1 MTLPSPPASVLIRR
15 AQPEEDVQHL
25 DEIFRIVNTAYR
37 SNAGWTH
44 ESHLIKDNRISKE
57 GISQLLNDK
66 VKVLLLAFDSASGRV
81 LGTAQLD
88 PAECNPELD
97 DYKGEGEKDGG
108 SSTYT
113 ESLPKTQIVHLGLLS
128 IDPEHQ
134 SRGLGRQLVEAAMNY
149 AKETL
154 ERRQAVVTVLYQ
166 RPELSNWY
174 KRLGFI
180 DYGEKKSYP
189 DPSST
194 LQDNVHFTV
203 LRRAL

>member
-1 MTLPSPPASVLIRR
+1 MTLPSPTATVFIRR
-15 AQPEEDVQHL
+15 AQPEEDVQHV

-57 GISQLLNDK
+57 GIFEILNDN
-66 VKVLLLAFDSASGRV
+66 VIVLLLAFDSESGRV
-81 LGTAQLD
+81 LGTARLD
-88 PAECNPELD
+88 PAEHNPELD
-97 DYKGEGEKDGG
+97 DYKSEGENE
-108 SSTYT
+108 SAYT
-113 ESLPKTQIVHLGLLS
+113 ESLPKEHLVHLGLLS
-128 IDPEHQ
+128 IDPEYQ
-134 SRGLGRQLVEAAMNY
+134 SRGLGRQLVQSALNY
-149 AKETL
+149 AKETMG
-154 ERRQAVVTVLYQ
+154 RKQAVVTVLYQ

-189 DPSST
+189 NPSST

>member
-1 MTLPSPPASVLIRR
+1 MTLPSPFATVFIRR
-15 AQPEEDVQHL
+15 AQPEEDVQHV

-57 GISQLLNDK
+57 GIFQILNDN
-66 VKVLLLAFDSASGRV
+66 VIVLLLAFDSESGRV

-88 PAECNPELD
+88 PAERNSELD
-97 DYKGEGEKDGG
+97 DYKSEGENEWA
-108 SSTYT
+108 YT
-113 ESLPKTQIVHLGLLS
+113 ESLPKEHLVHLGLLS
-128 IDPEHQ
+128 IDPEYQ
-134 SRGLGRQLVEAAMNY
+134 SRGLGRQLVESALNY
-149 AKETL
+149 AKETMG
-154 ERRQAVVTVLYQ
+154 RKQAVVTVLYQ

>member
-1 MTLPSPPASVLIRR
+1 MRLPSPPTSILIRR
-15 AQPEEDVQHL
+15 AQPEEDAQHV
-25 DEIFRIVNTAYR
+25 DEIFRIVNSAYR

-57 GISQLLNDK
+57 GIVQLLNDH
-66 VKVLLLAFDSASGRV
+66 VKVLLLAFDGQSGRV

-88 PAECNPELD
+88 PAESNPELD
-97 DYKGEGEKDGG
+97 DYKSEGAQKNR

-113 ESLPKTQIVHLGLLS
+113 ESLPKAQIVHLGLLS
-128 IDPEHQ
+128 IDPGFQ
-134 SRGLGRQLVEAAMNY
+134 SRGLGRQLVEAAMSY
-149 AKETL
+149 AKETQH
-154 ERRQAVVTVLYQ
+154 RKQAVVTVLYQ
-166 RPELSNWY
+166 RPELSDWY

-194 LQDNVHFTV
+194 LQDDVHFTV